1 MKLTLKLGGNEYT
14 VTTEHSTSSHGIPVV
29 LRDGEITDIQ
39 AEYTA
44 DEAATCHPL
53 DSLAEAAGVWCGP
66 RTREALHDLAGEMLA
81 EVERPRGED
90 YDRVIAEF
98 QRRRDG
104 LGHARTDAAT
114 AEQME
119 RLWIMTIMGT

>member
-1 MKLTLKLGGNEYT
+1 MKLTMQIDGHEYT
-14 VTTEHSTSSHGIPVV
+14 ATTEHASSSHGIPVV

-44 DEAATCHPL
+44 DDAPTCHPL
-53 DSLAEAAGVWCGP
+53 DILAEAAGVWGGW
-66 RTREALHDLAGEMLA
+66 RTREALHALAGEMLA
-81 EVERPRGED
+81 EVERPVGAD

-98 QRRRDG
+98 KRRSDDDKRMLGEADGRD
-104 LGHARTDAAT
+104 
-114 AEQME
+114 ME

>member
-1 MKLTLKLGGNEYT
+1 MRMTMHVGGHEYT
-14 VTTEHSTSSHGIPVV
+14 VTTDHASSSYGIPVV
-29 LRDGEITDIQ
+29 LRNGEITDIQ

-53 DSLAEAAGVWCGP
+53 DGLAEAAGVWGGW
-66 RTREALHDLAGEMLA
+66 RTREALHALAGEMLA

-98 QRRRDG
+98 QRRSKD
-104 LGHARTDAAT
+104 
-114 AEQME
+114 
-119 RLWIMTIMGT
+119 